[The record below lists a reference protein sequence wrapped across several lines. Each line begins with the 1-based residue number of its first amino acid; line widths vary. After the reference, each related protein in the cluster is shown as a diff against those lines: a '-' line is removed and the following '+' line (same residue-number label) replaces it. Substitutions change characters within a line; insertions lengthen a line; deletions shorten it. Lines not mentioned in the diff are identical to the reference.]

1 MPYGKTNGKPAGM
14 ADPKMKKKGSPSAKV
29 NMPATPGKSTGK
41 MVNMPN
47 KLGQTKGVKKRNVSA
62 MGSKDP
68 IGPQTKREAR
78 KSAPKVPMTS
88 AGTAAAKK
96 QKRRATI
103 AKIGGAIAGVGAGV
117 FDYVRG
123 LQESKGWNKWAYE
136 QQNAGTGKERPSDK
150 ELRKLGRGDKKK
162 TK

>member
-1 MPYGKTNGKPAGM
+1 MPFGKPKMKGTGKPA
-14 ADPKMKKKGSPSAKV
+14 SAKQA
-29 NMPATPGKSTGK
+29 PPS
-41 MVNMPN
+41 
-47 KLGQTKGVKKRNVSA
+47 LKGAIKQAPPSLKGAKKRNVSA

-123 LQESKGWNKWAYE
+123 VQKTKGWNKWAYE
-136 QQNAGTGKERPSDK
+136 QQNHGTGKERPSDK